1 MLLDPDG
8 GADLLDLAA
17 TVNLDLWCT
26 KAVARDYLLELV
38 KDITD
43 KPARVMVV
51 VLPSR
56 SGTSVPEIQHAI
68 NSH

>member
-8 GADLLDLAA
+8 GVDLLDLAV

-26 KAVARDYLLELV
+26 KAVARDYPLGLV

-43 KPARVMVV
+43 KPARVMV

-68 NSH
+68 NYH